1 MGVLPLKSGSY
12 NAEQGRG
19 GMPMDDILQVNE
31 RLRGLIWGAPM
42 LILLLGTGL
51 YFTAV
56 TGVFQVRY
64 CALWLRKT
72 LFSCFTGAARRTS
85 GGVSPFAAMCTALAA
100 TVGTGNIAGV
110 ATALTLG
117 GPGAV
122 LWLWVSAF
130 VGMMTAF
137 AENTLGML
145 YREKGSDGSWRG
157 GAMLYLK
164 NGLHSPLLAGA
175 FALFCVLASFGIG
188 NMSQC
193 NSIAQ
198 GLSGSF
204 GIPSGI
210 VGAVTAVLLGAVL
223 LGGLKR
229 LSRVTET
236 LVPFMALFY
245 MGGAVVVLWVHRANL
260 PQAFAQI
267 CSMAF
272 DTRAGTGGVL
282 GYGMTQAVR
291 AGVSRGVFS
300 NEAGLGSSVMVHAA
314 ADAREPCEQ
323 GMWAVFE
330 VFFDT
335 TVMCSVTAFVIL
347 TSGVYDVSRYALA
360 SGTPL
365 LSQLTTGAQLTAEA
379 FSTVFGR
386 FGGGFVAVSLAL
398 FAFSTLLGWSY
409 YGQRAAAYL
418 MGERV
423 IPVYKA
429 AFLLAA
435 VAGCM
440 MRLEPVWAL
449 SDTFNGLMA
458 LPNLAGVLALRR
470 QVIAEWC
477 RYKHDL

>member
-122 LWLWVSAF
+122 FWLWVSAF

-164 NGLHSPLLAGA
+164 NGLHSPLLAGG

-260 PQAFAQI
+260 PQAFA
-267 CSMAF
+267 MAF
-272 DTRAGTGGVL
+272 DARAGTGGVL

-291 AGVSRGVFS
+291 AGVSRGIFS

-330 VFFDT
+330 VFFGT
-335 TVMCSVTAFVIL
+335 IVMCSVTAFVIL

-386 FGGGFVAVSLAL
+386 FGGGFVAVSLTL
-398 FAFSTLLGWSY
+398 F
-409 YGQRAAAYL
+409 AAAYL

-429 AFLLAA
+429 AFLLTA

>member
-1 MGVLPLKSGSY
+1 
-12 NAEQGRG
+12 
-19 GMPMDDILQVNE
+19 
-31 RLRGLIWGAPM
+31 
-42 LILLLGTGL
+42 
-51 YFTAV
+51 
-56 TGVFQVRY
+56 
-64 CALWLRKT
+64 
-72 LFSCFTGAARRTS
+72 
-85 GGVSPFAAMCTALAA
+85 
-100 TVGTGNIAGV
+100 
-110 ATALTLG
+110 
-117 GPGAV
+117 
-122 LWLWVSAF
+122 
-130 VGMMTAF
+130 
-137 AENTLGML
+137 
-145 YREKGSDGSWRG
+145 
-157 GAMLYLK
+157 
-164 NGLHSPLLAGA
+164 
-175 FALFCVLASFGIG
+175 
-188 NMSQC
+188 
-193 NSIAQ
+193 
-198 GLSGSF
+198 
-204 GIPSGI
+204 
-210 VGAVTAVLLGAVL
+210 
-223 LGGLKR
+223 
-229 LSRVTET
+229 
-236 LVPFMALFY
+236 MALFY

-272 DTRAGTGGVL
+272 DARAGTGGVL

-291 AGVSRGVFS
+291 AGVSRGIFS

-335 TVMCSVTAFVIL
+335 IVMCSVTAFVIL

-429 AFLLAA
+429 AFLLTA

-458 LPNLAGVLALRR
+458 LPNMIALIALSGVVVKETKDYFARLAAAGNEDEMAPHLPGDNWDIPPIDPLDDRLGA
-470 QVIAEWC
+470 AN
-477 RYKHDL
+477 

>member
-1 MGVLPLKSGSY
+1 
-12 NAEQGRG
+12 
-19 GMPMDDILQVNE
+19 MDDILQVNE

-122 LWLWVSAF
+122 FWLWVSAF

-145 YREKGSDGSWRG
+145 YRERGTDGSWRG

-164 NGLHSPLLAGA
+164 NGLHSPLLA
-175 FALFCVLASFGIG
+175 
-188 NMSQC
+188 
-193 NSIAQ
+193 
-198 GLSGSF
+198 
-204 GIPSGI
+204 
-210 VGAVTAVLLGAVL
+210 GAVTAVLLGAVL

-291 AGVSRGVFS
+291 AGVSRGIFS
-300 NEAGLGSSVMVHAA
+300 NEAGLGSSVMVHVA

-335 TVMCSVTAFVIL
+335 IVMCSVTAFVIL

-449 SDTFNGLMA
+449 SGTA
-458 LPNLAGVLALRR
+458 LGKTVRSRAICSGEARSALFRAISSGMSEAPSIVSMTER
-470 QVIAEWC
+470 TAST
-477 RYKHDL
+477 

>member
-1 MGVLPLKSGSY
+1 MC
-12 NAEQGRG
+12 
-19 GMPMDDILQVNE
+19 
-31 RLRGLIWGAPM
+31 
-42 LILLLGTGL
+42 LL
-51 YFTAV
+51 
-56 TGVFQVRY
+56 
-64 CALWLRKT
+64 
-72 LFSCFTGAARRTS
+72 
-85 GGVSPFAAMCTALAA
+85 
-100 TVGTGNIAGV
+100 
-110 ATALTLG
+110 
-117 GPGAV
+117 GAV
-122 LWLWVSAF
+122 LLGGLKRLSRVTETLVPFMALFYMGGAVVVLWMHRANLPQAFAQICSMAFDTRAGTGGVLGYGMTQAVRAGVSRGIFSNEAGLGSSVMVHAAADAREPCEQGMWAVFEVFFDTIVMCSVTAF
-130 VGMMTAF
+130 VILTSGVYDVSRYALASGT
-137 AENTLGML
+137 
-145 YREKGSDGSWRG
+145 
-157 GAMLYLK
+157 
-164 NGLHSPLLAGA
+164 PLLSQLTTGA
-175 FALFCVLASFGIG
+175 QLTAVAFSTVFGRFG
-188 NMSQC
+188 
-193 NSIAQ
+193 
-198 GLSGSF
+198 GGFVSGSF

-229 LSRVTET
+229 LSRATET

-282 GYGMTQAVR
+282 GYGMMQAVR

-300 NEAGLGSSVMVHAA
+300 NEAGLGSSVMVHTA
-314 ADAREPCEQ
+314 ADAKEPCEQ

-335 TVMCSVTAFVIL
+335 IVMCSVTAFVIL